1 MKSAKKTLSLILIC
15 AMMLALV
22 MIPVQAADTVTIY
35 VDITGSGW
43 SNVNVYTW
51 NESGECTGSWPGAAM
66 THVSGYVYSLP
77 IPADAKNIIFN
88 DGSTQ
93 TADLTIPTDGKNMY
107 IYASGLWGTHQS
119 QCVHNWIDGICRS
132 CGTACGHKW
141 SNGTCMVCN
150 LSCSHRNW
158 VDGACVDCSL
168 TCSHSFVN
176 DYCTICG
183 LADPDKEILEN
194 VNTPEAAN
202 AAMEACQKGMDTVGK
217 LFEEG
222 EYFVGDLIYA
232 GELMTD
238 AVEVLKPFLAGSESG
253 GSKTRMILC
262 TVKDDLHD
270 IGKNIVR
277 SMLEAN
283 GFEVLDLGI
292 DVPAAAIVEK
302 AKAENLKIV
311 ALSGVLT
318 LALDSM
324 KATVE
329 AFKAAGLEDVKII
342 IGGAPVSAEAC
353 KNVGADE
360 WAHSPQKT
368 VATCKAWAEA

>member
-1 MKSAKKTLSLILIC
+1 MIDFEALAA
-15 AMMLALV
+15 AMGELDE
-22 MIPVQAADTVTIY
+22 DTVK
-35 VDITGSGW
+35 
-43 SNVNVYTW
+43 
-51 NESGECTGSWPGAAM
+51 EELEK
-66 THVSGYVYSLP
+66 VSS
-77 IPADAKNIIFN
+77 
-88 DGSTQ
+88 
-93 TADLTIPTDGKNMY
+93 
-107 IYASGLWGTHQS
+107 
-119 QCVHNWIDGICRS
+119 
-132 CGTACGHKW
+132 
-141 SNGTCMVCN
+141 
-150 LSCSHRNW
+150 
-158 VDGACVDCSL
+158 
-168 TCSHSFVN
+168 
-176 DYCTICG
+176 
-183 LADPDKEILEN
+183 
-194 VNTPEAAN
+194 PEEAEK
-202 AAMEACQKGMDTVGK
+202 AMEACQKGMDTVGS

-238 AVEVLKPFLAGSESG
+238 AVEVLKPYLAGTVSSG
-253 GSKTRMILC
+253 TKTRMILC

-292 DVPAAAIVEK
+292 DCPAQKVVDT
-302 AKAENLKIV
+302 AKAEGIQIV

-329 AFKAAGLEDVKII
+329 AFKAAGLTDVKII

-353 KNVGADE
+353 RNVGADE

-368 VATCKAWAEA
+368 VATCKAWAN

>member
-1 MKSAKKTLSLILIC
+1 MIDFEALAA
-15 AMMLALV
+15 AMGELDE
-22 MIPVQAADTVTIY
+22 DTV
-35 VDITGSGW
+35 
-43 SNVNVYTW
+43 
-51 NESGECTGSWPGAAM
+51 
-66 THVSGYVYSLP
+66 
-77 IPADAKNIIFN
+77 
-88 DGSTQ
+88 
-93 TADLTIPTDGKNMY
+93 
-107 IYASGLWGTHQS
+107 
-119 QCVHNWIDGICRS
+119 
-132 CGTACGHKW
+132 
-141 SNGTCMVCN
+141 
-150 LSCSHRNW
+150 
-158 VDGACVDCSL
+158 
-168 TCSHSFVN
+168 
-176 DYCTICG
+176 
-183 LADPDKEILEN
+183 KEILKS
-194 VNTPEAAN
+194 VDSVDAAN

-238 AVEVLKPFLAGSESG
+238 AVEVLKPFLAGAEST

-292 DVPAAAIVEK
+292 DCPAEKVVET
-302 AKAENLKIV
+302 AKAEGIKFV

-324 KATVE
+324 KATVD
-329 AFKAAGLEDVKII
+329 AIKAAGLACKVI

-353 KNVGADE
+353 KNIGADE

-368 VATCKAWAEA
+368 VATCKEWAKA